1 MGTIERIYIAPGKR
15 RKVKRIE
22 SAELEA
28 GSGIVGDRYHALAL
42 QYVER
47 DMPVPANHISFVEQE
62 KLDEFIGRHALQVDY
77 GDFRRSVI
85 TRGID
90 LNALVGQHF
99 RVGEAVCYG
108 VELCE
113 PCSQLARIV
122 HKAVLTEMRL
132 TAGLR
137 AIILESGS
145 VWPGDA
151 INTIDE
157 SLADLSPVNNP
168 LNGQEIISN
177 SSSSS

>member
-1 MGTIERIYIAPGKR
+1 MGIIERIYIAPGKR

-62 KLDEFIGRHALQVDY
+62 KLDEFIDRHALQVDY

-85 TRGID
+85 TRGVD

-122 HKAVLTEMRL
+122 HKAVLTEMRVS
-132 TAGLR
+132 AGLR

-145 VWPGDA
+145 VRPGDGIYA
-151 INTIDE
+151 VDE
-157 SLADLSPVNNP
+157 GLADASRVNP
-168 LNGQEIISN
+168 SLHTKE
-177 SSSSS
+177 